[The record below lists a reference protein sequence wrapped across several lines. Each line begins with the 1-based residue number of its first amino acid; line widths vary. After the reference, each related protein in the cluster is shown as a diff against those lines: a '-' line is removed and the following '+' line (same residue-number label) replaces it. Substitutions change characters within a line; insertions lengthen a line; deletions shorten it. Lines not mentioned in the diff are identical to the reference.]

1 MPGFRLPKLGIIVL
15 LALAMSILGPPA
27 GGAEP
32 AASTATVG
40 DTADESAAIHSLVQ
54 QYFAAFTAKDYQ
66 DFSQFF
72 AAPFLRIGKSI
83 DLIATVP
90 EVVRAWIAIRDP
102 LDHTDYAASRPV
114 QIRVTMLSGG
124 RGMANIHWQR
134 LRRDGTVLDEG
145 AEFYLVTKQSGRWQI
160 DGVMGQDLKDFAR

>member
-72 AAPFLRIGKSI
+72 APRSCGSA
-83 DLIATVP
+83 
-90 EVVRAWIAIRDP
+90 RAS
-102 LDHTDYAASRPV
+102 T
-114 QIRVTMLSGG
+114 
-124 RGMANIHWQR
+124 
-134 LRRDGTVLDEG
+134 
-145 AEFYLVTKQSGRWQI
+145 
-160 DGVMGQDLKDFAR
+160 